1 MPIRSFAAAAVVI
14 AVAVALPATATA
26 AERTVSVTATATL
39 KVPNS
44 AARAS
49 FSVSR
54 ERRHR
59 GAALQAASKGL
70 KRVIAA
76 VRGVPGVGD
85 GDVRT
90 GRISVRKLDRGART
104 TYRAAEGIAV
114 VLHQPAKAGEL
125 VAAALAAGASGVTG
139 PSFFVGDAEAAYA
152 RALAAAF
159 EKAKARAS
167 LLAAEAGA
175 SHRAA
180 LSIQEGGEAE
190 VFAPQPSE
198 KAAPACGPEPGP
210 IAKRCTG
217 TTPPTKPGTSTV
229 TATVGVVFALL

>member
-1 MPIRSFAAAAVVI
+1 VQIRSL
-14 AVAVALPATATA
+14 AVAATALLVALALPAGAAA
-26 AERTVSVTATATL
+26 AERTVSVTATASL

-54 ERRHR
+54 ERPRR

-76 VRGVPGVGD
+76 VRRVPGVGAE
-85 GDVRT
+85 DVHT
-90 GRISVRKLDRGART
+90 GRISVHKLRRGSRT
-104 TYRAAEGIAV
+104 AFRAAEGIAV
-114 VLHQPAKAGEL
+114 VLHQPANAGKL
-125 VAAALAAGASGVTG
+125 VAAALTAGASGVSG

-175 SHRAA
+175 SLGAA
-180 LSIQEGGEAE
+180 ISIQEGGQAE

-198 KAAPACGPEPGP
+198 KAAPVCGPEPGP

-217 TTPPTKPGTSTV
+217 TAPPTKPGTSTV